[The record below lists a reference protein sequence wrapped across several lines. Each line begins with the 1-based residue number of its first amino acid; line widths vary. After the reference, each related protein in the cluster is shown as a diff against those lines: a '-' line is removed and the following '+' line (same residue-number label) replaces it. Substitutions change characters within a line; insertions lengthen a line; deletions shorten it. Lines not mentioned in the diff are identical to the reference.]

1 MKSPS
6 DISIT
11 SRNQLR
17 EELRNKRKAI
27 NSKQQAEAAI
37 NLLRQ
42 LIKFPIFLK
51 AKRIAVYLSGDGEMD
66 LQPLI
71 HQAWA
76 MNKEV
81 YLPVIKNKLSRE
93 LWFLR
98 YTPETQLTQNRY
110 KILEPDPHQNP
121 KLAAHL
127 LDIVFM
133 PLVGFDADKNRL
145 GMGGGFYDTTFA
157 FKKQKPKSK
166 PLLIGVAHE
175 CQRVEKIDVEEWDI
189 PMNGVITDKNIYSQ

>member
-6 DISIT
+6 DISIA

-17 EELRNKRKAI
+17 QELRSKRKAI
-27 NSKQQAEAAI
+27 NSKQQAEASI
-37 NLLRQ
+37 NLLKN
-42 LIKFPIFLK
+42 LIKFPQFLK
-51 AKRIAVYLSGDGEMD
+51 AKRIAVYLASDGEMD

-93 LWFLR
+93 LWFIH
-98 YTPETQLTQNRY
+98 YTPETRLTQNRY

-121 KLAAHL
+121 RLAAHL

-175 CQRVEKIDVEEWDI
+175 CQRVEKIEAEEWDV
-189 PMNGVITDKNIYSQ
+189 GLDLVVTDKDIQP

>member
-6 DISIT
+6 DISIA

-17 EELRNKRKAI
+17 QELRSKRKAI
-27 NSKQQAEAAI
+27 NSKQQAEASI
-37 NLLRQ
+37 SLLRN
-42 LIKFPIFLK
+42 LIKYPAFLK
-51 AKRIAVYLSGDGEMD
+51 AKRIAVYLASNGEMD

-81 YLPVIKNKLSRE
+81 YLPVIKSKQTRE
-93 LWFLR
+93 LWFIR
-98 YTPETQLTQNRY
+98 YTPDTHLIQNRY

-121 KLAAHL
+121 RLAAHL

-175 CQRVEKIDVEEWDI
+175 CQRAEKIDAEEWDV
-189 PMNGVITDKNIYSQ
+189 GLDLVVTDQSISP